1 MDNNIVKLTEFSNIS
16 HTGAVKNDLGKLRY
30 DLVPINALEEL
41 TKVLTFGAK
50 KYADRNWEK
59 GFKWGVVYA
68 ALMRHIT
75 AWWRGEDIDPESGL
89 SHLSHAMCNIAF
101 LIEFLNTHPEMD
113 NRPKQIKEKQNV

>member
-1 MDNNIVKLTEFSNIS
+1 MDNNIVKLTELSSIS

-59 GFKWGVVYA
+59 GFEWGVVYA